1 MVTIDRLK
9 TMTKKLKKYV
19 LYQSESQ
26 NNYTLI
32 EEGDTNNFD
41 LLENDAILIW
51 SVEAASWEEASSMQ
65 HEYLGWEPHK
75 PMKQ

>member
-9 TMTKKLKKYV
+9 TMTNILKKYV

-51 SVEAASWEEASSMQ
+51 SVEAASWEGASSMQ
-65 HEYLGWEPHK
+65 HEYLGWEPYK
-75 PMKQ
+75 PMKL